1 MQTEYGIVLENWGN
15 YGDYIPLVKDGSI
28 RINTSVLSKENLNNH
43 FYSILNILR
52 DGIETRFVQNMA
64 INIKFV
70 DNVDVT
76 LSIFDYFLNLMMWN
90 LPLSTDEVISSKYLF
105 FQEKFNKNA
114 IKNYIDDKFLNVN
127 RTKYDTMT
135 LCNIIDDTLY
145 RFKYIDEFSLY
156 LCNTINDEDYIELM
170 NTNQE
175 FWECM
180 HADLSGVPL
189 EDVKN
194 TGQEIANKAIRII
207 ENSNHCLAD
216 SFATGEGVNRKQFR
230 EFAVNIGTIP
240 DGNGGVYPNIVN
252 NSFINGGVNKIA
264 DSMVESAK
272 GRQAQIYSKN
282 NVGTSGAF
290 ARILGLNNRNSRLHP
305 HPKYSCTTRHY
316 MNITISTSS
325 ILKMFNNRYYRLR
338 KDGPE
343 FKINYKKDTHLIG
356 QTILLRSPMTCASHA
371 NGDGVC
377 YRCYGDL
384 AYTNANIN
392 IGTIAAELLSS
403 ELTQMLLSAKH
414 LLESNIKSIEW
425 VDDFY
430 NIFEV
435 NYNIIRVKED
445 FEPKKW
451 KLVIDE
457 DINREDDMDDLE
469 YNQYVNKFQVM
480 DHRGKVYDIYSKTS
494 ENIYLSMDLAEII
507 SRLPDPNGGK
517 YEIDMEEIKN
527 IDLFLVHISN
537 DELSA
542 TLEHVKS
549 IINKYP
555 KLDGMTKDTL
565 LQEFVV
571 AVLNGGLSVDAIHLE
586 ILLSNQI
593 RKGLGDDD
601 ILEMPH
607 WEFDYAEYALINLDS
622 ALKNN
627 PSITT
632 TLEYQN
638 ISKTLYNPLSY
649 KKNKPSQMDLFFMNK
664 PQEFM
669 TAVETVK
676 SKEPKELIKGIIYDE
691 EVEE

>member
-1 MQTEYGIVLENWGN
+1 MQTQFGIVLENWQN
-15 YGDYIPLVKDGSI
+15 YGSYVDLVKNGSI
-28 RINTSVLSKENLNNH
+28 RVYTGDLTKENLNDH
-43 FYSILNILR
+43 FYSILNIMR
-52 DGIETRFVQNMA
+52 DGIETEFVQHMA

-76 LSIFDYFLNLMMWN
+76 LSIFDYFLNLIMWN
-90 LPLSTDEVISSKYLF
+90 LPISTDEEITSYFLF
-105 FQEKFNKNA
+105 FHEKFNRNV
-114 IKNYIDDKFLNVN
+114 IKDYIDDKFLNHN
-127 RTKYDTMT
+127 RTKYDTIT

-145 RFKYIDEFSLY
+145 RFRYVDEFSLY
-156 LCNTINDEDYIELM
+156 LCNTINDEDFIDLM
-170 NTNQE
+170 NKSPE
-175 FWECM
+175 FYQYL
-180 HADLSGVPL
+180 HTDLSGVPL

-194 TGQEIANKAIRII
+194 VGQEITNKMIKII
-207 ENSNHCLAD
+207 ENSDHCLAD

-290 ARILGLNNRNSRLHP
+290 ARILGLNNRDTRLHP
-305 HPKYSCTTRHY
+305 SPNYTCNTRHY
-316 MNITISTSS
+316 VKINIPSMTF
-325 ILKMFNNRYYRLR
+325 LKRFNNRYYRFR
-338 KDGPE
+338 PDGPE
-343 FKINYKKDTHLIG
+343 YKVNYKKDTHLVG
-356 QTILLRSPMTCASHA
+356 QTLYFRSPMTCASKS
-371 NGDGVC
+371 NGDGIC

-384 AYTNANIN
+384 AYTNVNIN

-414 LLESNIKSIEW
+414 LLESNIKSVEW
-425 VDDFY
+425 VDGFLDVFDVNF
-430 NIFEV
+430 NILK
-435 NYNIIRVKED
+435 IKDD
-445 FEPKKW
+445 FECKKW
-451 KLVIDE
+451 KLLIDE

-469 YNQYVNKFQVM
+469 YNEYITRFQVV
-480 DHRGKVYDIYSKTS
+480 DPKGKVRDMYSKTS
-494 ENIYLSMDLAEII
+494 ENIYLSTDLSDII
-507 SRLPDPNGGK
+507 SKMPNPTNGK
-517 YEIDMEEIKN
+517 YEINMEDIKDIN
-527 IDLFLVHISN
+527 LFLIHISN

-555 KLDGMTKDTL
+555 KLDGMTKDII

-571 AVLNGGLSVDAIHLE
+571 AVLNGGLNVDAIHLE

-593 RKGLGDDD
+593 REGLDEDK

-607 WEFDYAEYALINLDS
+607 WEFDKADYALVNLDT
-622 ALKNN
+622 ALKNH

-632 TLEYQN
+632 TLEYQKV
-638 ISKTLYNPLSY
+638 SKTLYSPLSY
-649 KKNKPSQMDLFFMNK
+649 RKSAPSQMDLFFMNK

-676 SKEPKELIKGIIYDE
+676 SKENKELIRGIIYDQE
-691 EVEE
+691 E